1 MHTHVWYVHGRRDLI
16 CAIFTEKKSLPKFF
30 RVPYYIRRD
39 FSVCCFFFHVSRDTR
54 GEPDG
59 KKNKITD
66 LDGTV
71 TWVRGCLYKRGGKA
85 FWRVV
90 NTNYRFRITP
100 TRPSYTALYFTRGIT
115 TTRNTCAWIELLSRI
130 LSRARVSRDFILFLP
145 RFRPLHIY
153 K

>member
-16 CAIFTEKKSLPKFF
+16 CAIFTEKNPSQNSFGYHIIYGVIFP
-30 RVPYYIRRD
+30 
-39 FSVCCFFFHVSRDTR
+39 SVVFFFTFRETR
-54 GEPDG
+54 GASPME